1 MKIHPQALV
10 ETDHVGSGT
19 CIWAF
24 THVMKGA
31 KIGCNVN
38 IGDHSFVEGGASIGN
53 NVTVKNQV
61 CIWEGVTVEDDV
73 FIGPRV
79 TFTNDLYPRSPRM
92 PEACARYSSR
102 ANWLVTT
109 LVRKGCSIG
118 AAATICPGIEL
129 GHYCVIG
136 AGAVV
141 TRNVPPFALMLGT
154 PARQVGVVYSCGQPL
169 DGAIDVVLCGFCG
182 ETGPLRMS
190 KIEVFREEHGN
201 SNHLITID

>member
-10 ETDHVGSGT
+10 ETDQIGSGT

-24 THVMKGA
+24 AHVMQGA

-38 IGDHSFVEGGASIGN
+38 IGDHAFIEGGATIGN

-61 CIWEGVTVEDDV
+61 CIWEGVTIEDDA

-79 TFTNDLYPRSPRM
+79 TFTNDRYPRSPRM
-92 PEACARYSSR
+92 AEAHARYSSR
-102 ANWLVTT
+102 ANWLATT
-109 LVRKGCSIG
+109 IVRKGCSIG

-129 GHYCVIG
+129 GPYCVIG

-141 TRNVPPFALMLGT
+141 TRDVPAFALMLGS
-154 PARQVGVVYSCGQPL
+154 PARQSGVVCTCGQPL
-169 DGAIDVVLCGFCG
+169 AEAFDVGLCRFCG
-182 ETGPLRMS
+182 ETGANRMAKFEVLRDH
-190 KIEVFREEHGN
+190 HGN
-201 SNHLITID
+201 PDQLITID